1 MSLLT
6 FTEVDSVRFF
16 ICKKLRYIWD
26 VDSLS
31 FCKLK
36 GLDVDVP
43 SVMIH
48 RLKGISNYIRAIRRM
63 VYGNNQIDV
72 PVKGVM
78 TLLFLEAL
86 NPFYVFQ
93 VFSVILWFTYNYYY
107 YACVIIRE

>member
-1 MSLLT
+1 
-6 FTEVDSVRFF
+6 
-16 ICKKLRYIWD
+16 
-26 VDSLS
+26 
-31 FCKLK
+31 
-36 GLDVDVP
+36 
-43 SVMIH
+43 
-48 RLKGISNYIRAIRRM
+48 M